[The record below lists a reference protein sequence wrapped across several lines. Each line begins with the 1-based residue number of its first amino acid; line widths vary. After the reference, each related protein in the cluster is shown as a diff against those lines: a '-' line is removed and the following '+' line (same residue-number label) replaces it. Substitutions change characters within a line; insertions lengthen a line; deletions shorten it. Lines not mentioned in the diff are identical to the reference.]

1 MRKAQSRKNCT
12 SNCNQIRH
20 FLWWENVAEF
30 GASLDFNVTTFM
42 ENGTWGFHNHEDPM
56 LIWAVTP
63 LTAGSFPDISA
74 GSRLSAAPSLH
85 ISNATSCV
93 IWFSCEGLLLTA
105 LPHYFAHSFWWNHS
119 QDNTKHS
126 TKWRGGKHLVLQ
138 NSLKFVDPQR
148 RTFW

>member
-1 MRKAQSRKNCT
+1 
-12 SNCNQIRH
+12 
-20 FLWWENVAEF
+20 
-30 GASLDFNVTTFM
+30 M

-105 LPHYFAHSFWWNHS
+105 LPHYFAHSF
-119 QDNTKHS
+119 
-126 TKWRGGKHLVLQ
+126 
-138 NSLKFVDPQR
+138 
-148 RTFW
+148 